1 MKLLGLARIG
11 NESELRYLSG
21 GMAVLQLKQFRLKRD

>member
-1 MKLLGLARIG
+1 MKLLGLAQIG
-11 NESELRYLSG
+11 NDPELRYSSS